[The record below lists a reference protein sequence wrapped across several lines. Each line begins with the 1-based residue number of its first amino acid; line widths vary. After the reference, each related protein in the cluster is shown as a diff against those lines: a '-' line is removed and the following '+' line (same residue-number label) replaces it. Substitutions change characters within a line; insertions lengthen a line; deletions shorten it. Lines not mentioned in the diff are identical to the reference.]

1 MYLLTGRIP
10 IFCLLLY
17 MHGMFAAARDNLR
30 LPEVRT
36 LGMGGNG
43 AALSVFFNPALLALK
58 ERKEIYAGYYNR
70 YSVKELASVGSGLTF
85 PNRILPFGLHIA
97 SFGYDEYRESM
108 FRFSVGKSLNEIW
121 ALGVSVQYAL
131 LQSALFETDAA
142 RLSADVGVTCRPAEN
157 WLLTLAAINMPSV
170 TLHSEEVNSERIA
183 SHLAELGIGWQI
195 NDDLLICG
203 GMAYSKNTPFETSL
217 GMEYCP
223 LADFHLRTG
232 LRTAPLRPS
241 LGAGYGFAG
250 WMMDVVM
257 IYHPVLGVSTGLSV
271 SFAF

>member
-1 MYLLTGRIP
+1 
-10 IFCLLLY
+10 
-17 MHGMFAAARDNLR
+17 MFAAARDNLR
-30 LPEVRT
+30 LPDVRA

-58 ERKEIYAGYYNR
+58 ERKEVCAGYYNR
-70 YSVKELASVGSGLTF
+70 YSVKELASVSSGLTF
-85 PNRILPFGLHIA
+85 PNKILPTGLHIA

-108 FRFSVGKSLNEIW
+108 FRLSVGKPLNETW

-142 RLSADVGVTCRPAEN
+142 RLSADIGLTFRPAEN

-170 TLHSEEVNSERIA
+170 TLHSEDVDSERIA
-183 SHLAELGIGWQI
+183 SQLAELGIGWQM
-195 NDDLLICG
+195 NDDLLISG
-203 GMAYSKNTPFETSL
+203 GMAYSRDAPFEVSL
-217 GMEYCP
+217 GMEYQP
-223 LADFHLRTG
+223 LADFRLRTG

-257 IYHPVLGVSTGLSV
+257 IYHAALGISTGLSV
-271 SFAF
+271 SFSF